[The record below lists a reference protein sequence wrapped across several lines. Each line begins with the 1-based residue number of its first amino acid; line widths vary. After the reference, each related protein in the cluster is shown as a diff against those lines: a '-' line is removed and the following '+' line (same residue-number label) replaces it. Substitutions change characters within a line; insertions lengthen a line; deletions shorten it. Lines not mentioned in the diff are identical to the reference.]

1 MSGLMLRLVIKLYL
15 TNYIGFGIGFIHLE
29 APRTDVGSN
38 TSLFTVG
45 MIIDYNIFP
54 SPQITE
60 SIVEP
65 YNAMLAA
72 QHQSDSTENLFF
84 APLISRRDQSY
95 RAISIRELVDQV
107 FNPRNVMCA
116 LDLRQGQNVTVA
128 LIFLGCLS
136 MYQVDEHNAACTK
149 S

>member
-1 MSGLMLRLVIKLYL
+1 
-15 TNYIGFGIGFIHLE
+15 
-29 APRTDVGSN
+29 TDVGSN

-72 QHQSDSTENLFF
+72 QHQSDSTVNHPIGMTMSGFF
-84 APLISRRDQSY
+84 HIPGRTVQLGSGRRDQSY

>member
-1 MSGLMLRLVIKLYL
+1 
-15 TNYIGFGIGFIHLE
+15 
-29 APRTDVGSN
+29 
-38 TSLFTVG
+38 

-116 LDLRQGQNVTVA
+116 LDLRQGQNVTV
-128 LIFLGCLS
+128 G
-136 MYQVDEHNAACTK
+136 M
-149 S
+149 

>member
-15 TNYIGFGIGFIHLE
+15 TNYIGFGIGFIHLVNLIMLKKPQE
-29 APRTDVGSN
+29 RMSVVIHHY
-38 TSLFTVG
+38 SL
-45 MIIDYNIFP
+45 
-54 SPQITE
+54 
-60 SIVEP
+60 
-65 YNAMLAA
+65 
-72 QHQSDSTENLFF
+72 
-84 APLISRRDQSY
+84 RDQSY